1 MHLMALQ
8 PLALFFVA
16 VHAMPTGSPSWTFI
30 CTHSAPDPCAG
41 LHSAKLSMKSSV
53 YGPPPSKVPSP
64 APDSQQKLPLK
75 WGSFL
80 SISNLEEND
89 EMNEGDPDQAMV
101 RLYEEFYQ
109 SSPPIVLRPYVP
121 PTRPAAQRRT
131 TENAFG
137 HDCLFGISSEDLITV
152 YRKPCRITSD
162 TGRSGWR
169 ALTCTFL
176 GVQLGSRIAELG
188 LRAANWSVRMSAWA
202 DWIFI

>member
-16 VHAMPTGSPSWTFI
+16 VHAMPTCSPSWTFI

-53 YGPPPSKVPSP
+53 YGPPPSKVTSP
-64 APDSQQKLPLK
+64 ALDSQQKSPLQ
-75 WGSFL
+75 WGSSFL

-121 PTRPAAQRRT
+121 PTRPGPSATANNRQR
-131 TENAFG
+131 
-137 HDCLFGISSEDLITV
+137 I
-152 YRKPCRITSD
+152 
-162 TGRSGWR
+162 W
-169 ALTCTFL
+169 
-176 GVQLGSRIAELG
+176 SRLSFWH
-188 LRAANWSVRMSAWA
+188 LK
-202 DWIFI
+202 